1 MPATIIINS
10 NTITTRGEFRSIDM
24 RPYLFLLPY
33 IGMLLFGTS
42 PVAGQVVESSTFP
55 STSQRLA
62 LQSIVKIHDRT
73 DNVQGSGF
81 VIGRDAQG
89 RCYVMTCAHVADR
102 GHRFELDFYPHNSI
116 DVREGIEIVAHD
128 ERRDLAVLR
137 VPNGHMAPLLLL
149 SRGRPVPEGRFET
162 LVMGFPHGERTTR
175 VLSATERRTEGGRD
189 NLYLS
194 GDLGPGASGSPVIVN
209 RGGHLETVV
218 GVYWGHSGDRGIV
231 SVDVDA
237 FVRENDLGRLQN
249 DPQGT
254 DVAALLIGALEVIV
268 QEVESKR

>member
-10 NTITTRGEFRSIDM
+10 NTITTTGEFRSIDM
-24 RPYLFLLPY
+24 RPYLFLLPT
-33 IGMLLFGTS
+33 IGMLLLGTS
-42 PVAGQVVESSTFP
+42 PMAAQVVESSTFP

-89 RCYVMTCAHVADR
+89 RCYIMTCAHVADL

-137 VPNGHMAPLLLL
+137 VPNGHMAPCLLL
-149 SRGRPVPEGRFET
+149 SRGRPLPQGRFET
-162 LVMGFPHGERTTR
+162 LVVGFPHGERTTR
-175 VLSATERRTEGGRD
+175 VLTSAARRTEDGRD

-194 GDLGPGASGSPVIVN
+194 DQVGPGASGSPVMV
-209 RGGHLETVV
+209 RRGHLEIVV
-218 GVYWGHSGDRGIV
+218 GVYWGHNDTQGIAT
-231 SVDVDA
+231 VDLDA
-237 FVRENDLGRLQN
+237 FQRENNLSTLQDDLN
-249 DPQGT
+249 GT
-254 DVAALLIGALEVIV
+254 DVAALLIGALEVLV
-268 QEVESKR
+268 QEFESKR